1 MENKSTLTIAIAVL
15 FVLTGCLDNFTGPDP
30 NDFWG
35 DDCSDEASD
44 CPESPAPNFIL
55 VDQNNTA
62 VNLSQ
67 FEDKIIVITFVYTN
81 CPDICPAITYQ
92 MKKLAEELGDDYG
105 ESVVFLSV
113 TVDPKRDTPERLASF
128 ASDSN
133 ADWRFLTINAT
144 FPENHMESM
153 WTDYKVSVVEEEPDA
168 CSGYGHYMEGYN
180 GCHCNPG
187 YMQDSNNT
195 EFGMDFCVPDPDY
208 EFTNLVYEDGSVESQ
223 IISALD
229 LWTLSN
235 GIISHEDAM
244 LGIDAIISQTFGSK
258 WALNDIDGN
267 EHESKD
273 YYKQNLTLIEFF
285 HTDCPHCQS
294 QIPVLKEFYSNYSSD
309 VNLLSIGGYSM
320 GGNEDNLTEFQ
331 DFALE
336 HNTTWP
342 YLYDDEHSLIQVF
355 GHNSYP
361 SWTLLAGDIEEG
373 NAQVVATAK
382 GSQSYEQL
390 VEMVTNYTEPVNIS
404 IPMTQIL
411 DNLPHW
417 KKGHISNET
426 MIEYISTFLNYEALD
441 EVDDTEVYGVSHSS
455 RLYIIDQEGNFRVLW
470 RGYEW
475 TYASVYHDVALLL

>member
-1 MENKSTLTIAIAVL
+1 MENKSTLTITIAVL

-35 DDCSDEASD
+35 DDCSNESSD
-44 CPESPAPNFIL
+44 CPESPAPFVL

-67 FEDKIIVITFVYTN
+67 FEGKIVVMTFVYTN
-81 CPDICPAITYQ
+81 CPDICPAVTYQ
-92 MKKLAEELGDDYG
+92 MKKLAEELGDSYD

-113 TVDPKRDTPERLASF
+113 TVDPKRDTPENLATF
-128 ASDSN
+128 ASNYN
-133 ADWRFLTINAT
+133 AYWQFLTINST
-144 FPENHMESM
+144 FPENHMEAM
-153 WTDYKVSVVEEEPDA
+153 WSDYKVQVIKEPDA
-168 CSGYGHYMEGYN
+168 CSGYGHYMDGYN

-195 EFGMDFCVPDPDY
+195 EFGLDFCIPDPEY
-208 EFTNLVYEDGSVESQ
+208 EFTSLVFEDGSVESQ
-223 IISALD
+223 IITALD

-235 GIISHEDAM
+235 GILSHEDAM
-244 LGIDAIISQTFGSK
+244 LGIDAIISQTFGSN
-258 WALNDIDGN
+258 WNLNDIEGN
-267 EHESKD
+267 MHKSKD

-285 HTDCPHCQS
+285 HTDCSHCQN
-294 QIPVLKEFYSNYSSD
+294 QIPVLKEFHSNYSSE

-320 GGNEDNLTEFQ
+320 GSNEDNLTEFQ

-342 YLYDDEHSLIQVF
+342 YLYDDEYSLIQAF
-355 GHNSYP
+355 GHNAYP
-361 SWTLLAGDIEEG
+361 SWTLLAGDMEEG
-373 NAQVVATAK
+373 NAQIVAQAS
-382 GSQSYEQL
+382 GSQTYEQL
-390 VEMVTNYTEPVNIS
+390 VEMVTNYTEPMNIS
-404 IPMTQIL
+404 IPMIQIL
-411 DNLPHW
+411 DNLTHW
-417 KKGHISNET
+417 QKGHISNET
-426 MIEYISTFLNYEALD
+426 MIEYISTFLNYNSLD

-475 TYASVYHDVALLL
+475 TYISIYHDIALLL